1 VGFLLSLNASDEDY
15 AMIVMKFG
23 GTSVQDA
30 QAISRVADVVSSR
43 RKQKPVVVVSAMAKV
58 TDALVA
64 VGRMA
69 AGGDLPQAL
78 KTVRQLRQR
87 HFAVLSGLARGS
99 VESRARADLQVLF
112 EALQDVLRG
121 IAALGELS
129 PRTTD
134 YVLSF
139 GEVLSSRIVTAAF
152 ETRGLE
158 PVLVDS
164 RKCVVTD
171 AQHTRA
177 VPRFDET
184 NYRLRA
190 SLKGPLAAGRVP
202 VMGGFIAATAD
213 GTPTTLGRG
222 GSDFS
227 AAIVGAALGARKIE
241 IWTDVDGMMT
251 TDPRLCRDA
260 EPIEVIGFDEAAE
273 LAYFG
278 AKVLHPATLIPAI
291 ESDIPVYVLNSHN
304 PSAKGTRIQS
314 QAPRSHTMFRAIAAK
329 KGIRI
334 VNVKSPRMLMA
345 YGFLRA
351 LFETFEKHSVSADL
365 VSTSEISVSI
375 AVDLSRN
382 LDALVEDL
390 KKLGTVEVESEKA
403 IICLVGENVRGRTGM
418 AAAVFATIAEGEINV
433 HMITQGASEI
443 NISFVVEER
452 DVPDAVSRLHRRFF
466 PKSEA
471 NGLNGLIKPMS
482 AARGA
487 ARAEVLA

>member
-1 VGFLLSLNASDEDY
+1 
-15 AMIVMKFG
+15 MIVMKFG

-30 QAISRVADVVSSR
+30 EAIGRVAEIVEGR

-64 VGRMA
+64 MGRAA
-69 AGGDLPQAL
+69 AGGDLPLAL

-87 HFAVLSGLARGS
+87 HLAVLGGLAGRDAG
-99 VESRARADLQVLF
+99 SRARADMQVLF
-112 EALQDVLRG
+112 DALQDVLRG
-121 IAALGELS
+121 VAALGELS

-134 YVLSF
+134 YLLSF
-139 GEVLSSRIVTAAF
+139 GELLSSRIVTAAF
-152 ETRGLE
+152 ETRGLD

-164 RKCVVTD
+164 RKCVITD

-177 VPRFDET
+177 VPRYDET
-184 NYRLRA
+184 NYRLRS

-227 AAIVGAALGARKIE
+227 AAIIGAALAARKIE

-251 TDPRLCRDA
+251 TDPRLCGDA
-260 EPIEVIGFDEAAE
+260 APIEVIGFDEAAE

-291 ESDIPVYVLNSHN
+291 ENEIPVYVLNSHN
-304 PSAKGTRIQS
+304 PSAKGTRIQAK
-314 QAPRSHTMFRAIAAK
+314 APRSRTMFRAIAAK

-351 LFETFEKHSVSADL
+351 LFEAFERHSVSADL

-375 AVDLSRN
+375 AVDLTRD
-382 LDALVEDL
+382 LTPLVDDL
-390 KKLGTVEVESEKA
+390 KKLGAVEVESGKA

-418 AAAVFATIAEGEINV
+418 AAAVFAAVAEGEINV

-452 DVPDAVSRLHRRFF
+452 DVPEAVSRLHRRFF
-466 PKSEA
+466 SQAEPGS
-471 NGLNGLIKPMS
+471 LNGMMKSIS
-482 AARGA
+482 AEARGA
-487 ARAEVLA
+487 ARTEVSA